1 MESIIS
7 YKRIINAL
15 RIALGYINKKG
26 KTPKKEKTTQKKEIS
41 TAKKEE
47 KNLIIINKEFK
58 SHYQEIMNN
67 SHTIYN
73 F

>member
-26 KTPKKEKTTQKKEIS
+26 KTPKEDIM
-41 TAKKEE
+41 
-47 KNLIIINKEFK
+47 IIQMDIGK
-58 SHYQEIMNN
+58 ID
-67 SHTIYN
+67 
-73 F
+73 